1 MGHRWT
7 PPHSRGGG
15 ASTSDYKDLMAL
27 LRGRPRVGQSVR
39 IVGGVHRMGET
50 GTLIEDDG
58 SSVPFKVK
66 FPNSETRWFLAE
78 SVSLAGDLPAPH
90 AASRPRV
97 GQSVR
102 IVGGAIRKGET
113 CTLIEDDGSSMPF
126 KVKFPDSF
134 TMWFLAADVALAGH
148 PLAGNPLAADVAP
161 HFVVGTSVG
170 CTSVGS
176 LGLGFVGCTVAAL
189 HADGSVD
196 ISIPGVGIY
205 PRVARSAVRLLNGA
219 PAPAY
224 EGYEQLLDQLWAHTL
239 QRLSEVE
246 DVRRHSRRG

>member
-1 MGHRWT
+1 
-7 PPHSRGGG
+7 
-15 ASTSDYKDLMAL
+15 
-27 LRGRPRVGQSVR
+27 
-39 IVGGVHRMGET
+39 MGET

-78 SVSLAGDLPAPH
+78 SVALAGDLPAPH

-102 IVGGAIRKGET
+102 IVGGSFRKGET
-113 CTLIEDDGSSMPF
+113 GTLIEDDGSSMPF
-126 KVKFPDSF
+126 KVKFPDSI

-148 PLAGNPLAADVAP
+148 PLAGNPLAVDVAP

-176 LGLGFVGCTVAAL
+176 LGFGFVGCTVAAL

-205 PRVARSAVRLLNGA
+205 PRVARSAVRLLDGA
-219 PAPAY
+219 PAPAFAPMFAPRFGEASMPASVLREQGYPRTYRGDGQEAHGY
-224 EGYEQLLDQLWAHTL
+224 EGYEQLLDQLLAHTL
-239 QRLSEVE
+239 QRL
-246 DVRRHSRRG
+246 GG